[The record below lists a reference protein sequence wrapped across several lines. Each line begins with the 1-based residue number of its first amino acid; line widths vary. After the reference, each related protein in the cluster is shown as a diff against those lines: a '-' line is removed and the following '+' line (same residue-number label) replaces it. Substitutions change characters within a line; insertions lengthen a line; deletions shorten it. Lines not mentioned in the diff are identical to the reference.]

1 MVLKARMIDH
11 VNMKVKN
18 LDESVEFYKN
28 LFGFVI
34 KQEENQN
41 KIDTP
46 SKIIGNDSIKLC
58 LYEIPNMSPE
68 GGIAHFGFNVE
79 NFDEVISK
87 CEELGVEILYDGVI
101 NWEKSKSIY
110 IVDPSGYEL
119 ELGEVSG
126 GGL

>member
-11 VNMKVKN
+11 INMKVKN

>member
-1 MVLKARMIDH
+1 
-11 VNMKVKN
+11 MKVKN